1 MGGTIN
7 IASTLAVATKARL
20 DSIAVKGDCECGD
33 APPPA
38 EPSVDIIVCVDGSD
52 SYNSK
57 AELKVGT
64 VEGGTFAGTV
74 EALQQYLFP
83 AIAEKLGGKNN
94 VGLIQ
99 FSGIKQ
105 LEGAY
110 VPGNDGE
117 VNGMQHWQW
126 EIEPTEL
133 TNKNCYFKQLNEADT
148 LDGNGQLFLCLQD
161 LTLKNV
167 MNKNNLFKSSNKK
180 VVIAISDEEWDLKKL
195 VDADT
200 GKRTD
205 RDTVCDRVHN
215 AGYTPYAIIVRQTEE
230 KIQES
235 EDFIV
240 EKFCRNKK
248 RYQSV
253 RTGSFEKEMEAA
265 LKAIVAD
272 ICK

>member
-1 MGGTIN
+1 M
-7 IASTLAVATKARL
+7 ATKARL

-133 TNKNCYFKQLNEADT
+133 TNKNCYFKQLNEA
-148 LDGNGQLFLCLQD
+148 GWI
-161 LTLKNV
+161 LKSETRR
-167 MNKNNLFKSSNKK
+167 LSPY
-180 VVIAISDEEWDLKKL
+180 LRYPRR
-195 VDADT
+195 
-200 GKRTD
+200 KR
-205 RDTVCDRVHN
+205 
-215 AGYTPYAIIVRQTEE
+215 
-230 KIQES
+230 
-235 EDFIV
+235 
-240 EKFCRNKK
+240 
-248 RYQSV
+248 
-253 RTGSFEKEMEAA
+253 AA
-265 LKAIVAD
+265 LPLSPRFDLEKRD
-272 ICK
+272 EQK